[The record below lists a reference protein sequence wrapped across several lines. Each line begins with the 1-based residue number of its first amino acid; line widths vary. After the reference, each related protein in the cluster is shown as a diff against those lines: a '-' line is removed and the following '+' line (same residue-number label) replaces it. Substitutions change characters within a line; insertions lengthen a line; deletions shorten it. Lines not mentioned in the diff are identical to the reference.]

1 MPEAAAP
8 SWASVWL
15 LVVREGGFEPPQ
27 VTLLDP
33 KSSASTRFRHSRGT
47 RGYDLVA
54 CAITAPAT
62 MEFLFVSGPSARDGI
77 TIGTFEPTSTPAF
90 CTPSVMK

>member
-1 MPEAAAP
+1 
-8 SWASVWL
+8 
-15 LVVREGGFEPPQ
+15 
-27 VTLLDP
+27 
-33 KSSASTRFRHSRGT
+33 
-47 RGYDLVA
+47 
-54 CAITAPAT
+54 